1 MNWQTKI
8 RLVYTK
14 ILCGTYHKEDAGN
27 PWFFQTVLMTQQ
39 WAVGSAPFIR
49 SLVHRVQ
56 TTVALRNFT
65 LCSIFVL
72 FIFEFAKTYKIIR
85 FSSMCCVLT
94 IEVAKFW
101 RLTSP
106 LPSGRSDISAATLE
120 NYILVFGDSEKYP
133 LYQYRYWI
141 FHFIIKWRRILVF
154 IIYI

>member
-1 MNWQTKI
+1 
-8 RLVYTK
+8 
-14 ILCGTYHKEDAGN
+14 
-27 PWFFQTVLMTQQ
+27 MTQQ

-56 TTVALRNFT
+56 TTAMVSRAGICQPSSAGIMVALRNST

-120 NYILVFGDSEKYP
+120 NYILVFGDSEKYL
-133 LYQYRYWI
+133 LYRHWI
-141 FHFIIKWRRILVF
+141 SHFIIIIIII
-154 IIYI
+154 IIYNAIHECI